1 MVLTKKEKAGL
12 GLAGIAAVGGVAA
25 YGIYQ
30 LTSDSGLIT
39 SCKNAYA
46 QKVMLWYATMQEYM
60 KEDAKL
66 GIALTQAQQSNLSY
80 LQSQAENQLNQC
92 AKLAKTTAGALTVI
106 ADDIGYALIIFATIT
121 GISTALKILKATGRS
136 PKRPKQPPTSSQMF
150 AYMTPLITQQMLD
163 NKTINSE
170 NAQAF
175 SSYLENVLE
184 PYLQA
189 QNSAEYNYYVELD
202 IITAAAAVILI
213 SEAAAIISEA
223 IDIAIGVAIAVA

>member
-12 GLAGIAAVGGVAA
+12 GLAGIAAAGSVAA

-92 AKLAKTTAGALTVI
+92 AKLAKTTAGALTTI

-121 GISTALKILKATGRS
+121 STFCR
-136 PKRPKQPPTSSQMF
+136 
-150 AYMTPLITQQMLD
+150 
-163 NKTINSE
+163 
-170 NAQAF
+170 
-175 SSYLENVLE
+175 
-184 PYLQA
+184 
-189 QNSAEYNYYVELD
+189 
-202 IITAAAAVILI
+202 
-213 SEAAAIISEA
+213 
-223 IDIAIGVAIAVA
+223 